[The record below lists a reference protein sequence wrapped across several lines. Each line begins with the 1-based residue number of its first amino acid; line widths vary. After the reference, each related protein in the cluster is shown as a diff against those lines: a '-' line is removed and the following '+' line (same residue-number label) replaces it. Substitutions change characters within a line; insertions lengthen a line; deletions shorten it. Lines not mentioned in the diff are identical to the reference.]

1 MDTKNYKS
9 YKSLEEFKN
18 NVQINNTLLK
28 DLWKDIKFIK
38 YDC

>member
-1 MDTKNYKS
+1 MDTKIYKS

-38 YDC
+38 NDC